1 MVTISINPELCKHD
15 AICVH
20 VCPESVFIQHD
31 KDSVPEIV
39 AQDLC
44 ISCGQ
49 CVAICPG
56 GAISHNDFPEGWIHD
71 IETDAKPSY
80 EQLMAI
86 LRYRRSQR
94 FFKDKTVDKDLINKI
109 IEAARYAPSALN
121 SQSTKYL
128 VIQDVLFLTEI
139 AETTTDVLKGI
150 IDNLRKTHAEADLV
164 RDHSF
169 KVISQKID
177 EIRDMGDDI
186 FLHNASTLLLFYAD
200 KNESMGAI
208 NANLAV
214 QNALLAAE
222 ALGIGAF
229 YTGFVFFAIRHD
241 PEFKKIFNLPENHE
255 IFASIALGYPQVKFR
270 KWIER
275 KPADIVWR

>member
-1 MVTISINPELCKHD
+1 MVSISINPELCKHD

-20 VCPESVFIQHD
+20 ICPESVFIQRESE
-31 KDSVPEIV
+31 SVPVPV

-49 CVAICPG
+49 CVAVCPNE
-56 GAISHNDFPEGWIHD
+56 AISHSDFPEGWIHGM
-71 IETDAKPSY
+71 ETDMKPSY
-80 EQLMAI
+80 EQLLAI

-94 FFKDKTVDKDLINKI
+94 YFTNKPVEKDVIHKI
-109 IEAARYAPSALN
+109 IDAARYAPSALN

-128 VIQDVLFLTEI
+128 VIQDILLLTGI
-139 AETTTDVLKGI
+139 SETTADVLKGT
-150 IDNLRKTHAEADLV
+150 IDNLRTTHDEAELV
-164 RDHSF
+164 QDHSF
-169 KVISQKID
+169 NVISHKID
-177 EIRDMGDDI
+177 EIRNLGDDI

-241 PEFKKIFNLPENHE
+241 PEFKKIFKLPENHE
-255 IFASIALGYPQVKFR
+255 VYASVALGYPQVKFR

-275 KPADIVWR
+275 KPANLIWR